1 MIANPLTTKFTFSK
15 IYKNPIKG
23 LFQKRFRTTLISQI
37 AHGQKCYNASMNH
50 LIDYFVPEHYDLFL
64 NLDKYSRRFGGTV
77 TITGKTV
84 GGEIRLHARNL
95 KIKSVRLDGNP
106 TDSYHM
112 DQHDELVITGH
123 AHVIRLDFSGD
134 INETDMHG
142 LYLGK
147 YKVNGE
153 PQELLATQFESH
165 YARELFPCVDEPAAK
180 ATFTLKIQTAE
191 PVVLSNMPG
200 HHVKNAWEFGTTPRM
215 STYLLAIVAGDL
227 QKISAKTKRG
237 VDVSIYATRTQDTS
251 ALQHALNIAT
261 QSIDFY
267 EDYFGVQ
274 YPLPKSDHVALPDF
288 SAGAMENWGLITY
301 RETALLARPEDS
313 QETREYV
320 ATVIAHE
327 LAHQWFGNLVTMQWW
342 NDLWLNESFAS
353 LMEHV
358 TVDHLHPEYQIW
370 KDFETTYVPFTLKRD
385 ALPEV
390 QVVRQDVNDPAEIDT
405 LFDSAIVY
413 GKGER
418 LLVMLMN
425 YIGEDAFRRGL
436 ASYFQQMQYHNAT
449 VDDLW
454 QHLSEASGL
463 DVKGLMD
470 NWLTKP
476 GYPIIEVTHNN
487 DEYRLT
493 QHRYLTSGEAAKDD
507 TIWQVPLFADN
518 ADFPQLMSESELMV
532 GSPST
537 KLQLNLG
544 DRAHFITKY
553 DDGLWQKLMDS
564 YDQQDVIDRIKLLRE
579 SLMLAQSDH
588 STITPLL
595 QLLQHCDSEQDF
607 AMWSAISSTLSNL
620 SILLEVDSPEDQQF
634 RQFVERLTNRQW
646 QRLFSQV
653 NAELN
658 LNDQKLRPIILARA
672 IYSENSDA
680 KDYALNIYHQHEDI
694 THIDSATRSTVLS
707 TAVRYDEA
715 FERLFKEYQTSQD
728 ANLKQDIAAALT
740 STKNSSEIR
749 QLLDTLTN
757 TDVIKPQDTIFFTSW
772 LLSNTHARTTA
783 WRWLRDHWDWIRQ
796 VFGADMTYD
805 DFARAAG
812 STLRTES
819 ELAEYVEFF
828 TPLLQ
833 ESALTRTIKLGQ
845 TDIQNRIKWIQN
857 NHSNLVR
864 FLTDSKSGE

>member
-1 MIANPLTTKFTFSK
+1 
-15 IYKNPIKG
+15 
-23 LFQKRFRTTLISQI
+23 
-37 AHGQKCYNASMNH
+37 MNH

-64 NLDKYSRRFGGTV
+64 NLDKYSRHFGGTV
-77 TITGKTV
+77 TIAGKTV
-84 GGEIRLHARNL
+84 GDEIRLHARNL

-106 TDSYHM
+106 TDNYHM
-112 DQHDELVITGH
+112 DQHDELVIAGH
-123 AHVIRLDFSGD
+123 AHTVRLDFSGQ

-147 YKVNGE
+147 YKVDGE

-200 HHVKNAWEFGTTPRM
+200 HHIKNAWEFDTTPRM
-215 STYLLAIVAGDL
+215 STYLLAIVAGDM
-227 QKISAKTKRG
+227 QKISAKTRRG
-237 VDVSIYATRTQDTS
+237 VDVSIYATRAQDTS
-251 ALQHALNIAT
+251 ALQHALDIAT
-261 QSIDFY
+261 KSIDYY

-288 SAGAMENWGLITY
+288 SAGAMENWGLIAY

-370 KDFETTYVPFTLKRD
+370 KDFETTYVPLTLKRD
-385 ALPEV
+385 ALPDV

-425 YIGEDAFRRGL
+425 YMGEDVFRQGL
-436 ASYFQQMQYHNAT
+436 TTYFQQMQYHNAT
-449 VDDLW
+449 ADDLW
-454 QHLSEASGL
+454 QHLSEASRL
-463 DVKGLMD
+463 DVKSLMN
-470 NWLTKP
+470 NWLTIP
-476 GYPIIEVTHNN
+476 GYPIIKVARNN
-487 DEYRLT
+487 NEYHLT
-493 QHRYLTSGEAAKDD
+493 QQRYLASGEGAEDD
-507 TIWQVPLFADN
+507 TIWQIPLFADN
-518 ADFPQLMSESELMV
+518 SDLPRIMDEGELAV
-532 GSPST
+532 SSSSP

-544 DRAHFITKY
+544 DRAHFIAKY
-553 DDGLWQKLMDS
+553 DDVLWGELMND

-579 SLMLAQSDH
+579 ALMLAQSGH
-588 STITPLL
+588 NTIAPLL
-595 QLLQHCDSEQDF
+595 QLLQRCDSEQDF
-607 AMWSAISSTLSNL
+607 AMWSAISSALSNL
-620 SILLEVDSPEDQQF
+620 NIVLDVDSPKDQQF
-634 RQFVERLTNRQW
+634 RQFVKRLTNRQW
-646 QRLFSQV
+646 QRLFSQA
-653 NAELN
+653 NAELD

-680 KDYALNIYHQHEDI
+680 KDYALQVYRAHDNIAK
-694 THIDSATRSTVLS
+694 IDSAIRSTVLS
-707 TAVRYDEA
+707 TAVRYDGA
-715 FERLFKEYQTSQD
+715 FERLFKEYQECQD

-740 STKNSSEIR
+740 NTKDINEVQR
-749 QLLDTLTN
+749 LLNTLTD
-757 TDVIKPQDTIFFTSW
+757 TEVIKPQDTIFFVSW
-772 LLSNTHARTTA
+772 LLGNAHARTAT

-805 DFARAAG
+805 DFARSAG
-812 STLRTES
+812 STLRTS
-819 ELAEYVEFF
+819 DELTEYKEFF
-828 TPLLQ
+828 TPLMH
-833 ESALTRTIKLGQ
+833 EGALSRTIKLGQ
-845 TDIQNRIKWIQN
+845 TDIENRIKWIQN
-857 NHSNLVR
+857 NREGLIK
-864 FLTDSKSGE
+864 FLADFKRSE